1 MENGQSQ
8 KNAPPVKRE
17 GAKARKRREAEE
29 RQALSK
35 KRKTKQILIDRLE
48 TKITELEARQT
59 EITTLLE
66 QPDTYANGGQA
77 QALNRELMELNE
89 DLEQHN
95 LEWSQAVDALN
106 AIG

>member
-1 MENGQSQ
+1 M
-8 KNAPPVKRE
+8 
-17 GAKARKRREAEE
+17 
-29 RQALSK
+29 
-35 KRKTKQILIDRLE
+35 
-48 TKITELEARQT
+48 EARQT

-89 DLEQHN
+89 NLEQHN